1 MTRVAFLLAAVI
13 ALATSPIPAQVA
25 RPQLI
30 DQTAAN
36 RHGLKR
42 SWFAYV
48 NVGGGRS
55 PIVDIQFDAGTLF
68 VQTGIATTH
77 AIDGET
83 GRTLWVADV
92 GAPDYPSLPLGLSES
107 RVAVINGTTL
117 YVLDRVTGQ
126 VQFTQKT
133 RGVPDVG
140 PGLSEA
146 AVFVATLA
154 GQVETYSLVDDD
166 HRNLAS
172 LRLEGRNLTQPAVS
186 YLGVAVGS
194 DRGDFGLLSLD
205 GSSVLFRVPTNY
217 SFTAAPAAWGPR
229 VFAGN
234 SGGLMYHFDNVE
246 GREAWSFAAG
256 APITQPPVPFAEA
269 VYVLCE
275 DLTMFRVSTET
286 GREEWMAPNVRKFL
300 ATSPTRVYTIDHFG
314 RLAVLSAKTGL
325 LIDRV
330 ALPPFAFPVTN
341 NDTDQIFLATDSGLI
356 QALHEIELPKRLSY
370 LPPAKQPMP
379 TEETAAD
386 ATKPTPAE
394 AAPPPAQPAVEDQP
408 APLAVPPAENPFGPP
423 LTPQSGDAGNPFG
436 GM

>member
-1 MTRVAFLLAAVI
+1 MTRI
-13 ALATSPIPAQVA
+13 ALFLATAVALAPTLVAAQVA

-30 DQTAAN
+30 DQAAAN

-83 GRTLWVADV
+83 GRTLWIADV
-92 GAPDYPSLPLGLSES
+92 GSPNYPSLPLGLSES
-107 RVAVINGTTL
+107 RVALINGTTL
-117 YVLDRVTGQ
+117 YVLDRATGQ

-133 RGVPDVG
+133 GGVPDVG
-140 PGLSEA
+140 PALTEQ
-146 AVFVATLA
+146 AVFVATMT

-166 HRNLAS
+166 HRNLAN
-172 LRLEGRNLTQPAVS
+172 LRLEGTNLTQPAVS
-186 YLGVAVGS
+186 YLGVGVGS
-194 DRGDFGLLSLD
+194 DRGDFGLARLD
-205 GSSVLFRVPTNY
+205 GKDVLFRVPTNF
-217 SFTAAPAAWGPR
+217 SFVAAPAAWGPR

-234 SGGLMYHFDNVE
+234 SGGLMYHFDDVT
-246 GREAWSFAAG
+246 GREKWSFAAG
-256 APITQPPVPFAEA
+256 APITQSPVPFADA

-286 GREEWMAPNVRKFL
+286 GREEWMAPNVRTFL
-300 ATSPTRVYTIDHFG
+300 AASPTRIYTLDRFG
-314 RLAVLSAKTGL
+314 RLAVLSTKTGT

-330 ALPPFAFPVTN
+330 SLPPFAFPVTN
-341 NDTDQIFLATDSGLI
+341 NDSDQIFLATDSGLI

-370 LPPAKQPMP
+370 LPPKKQPAP
-379 TEETAAD
+379 TEERGAD
-386 ATKPTPAE
+386 APKPTAAE
-394 AAPPPAQPAVEDQP
+394 AAPPPAQPAAEEQP
-408 APLAVPPAENPFGPP
+408 APLPMPPAENPFGPP
-423 LTPQSGDAGNPFG
+423 LTPPPDNAANPFG